1 VTADTD
7 ELAREPGGSHRP
19 PGRRPELIGRGT
31 AAGYTGAYREP
42 GTVDI
47 QEVVAVQTARGPV

>member
-1 VTADTD
+1 M
-7 ELAREPGGSHRP
+7 EREPESAT
-19 PGRRPELIGRGT
+19 RRPDLIGRGI

-47 QEVVAVQTARGPV
+47 REVVAMQMARGGPE